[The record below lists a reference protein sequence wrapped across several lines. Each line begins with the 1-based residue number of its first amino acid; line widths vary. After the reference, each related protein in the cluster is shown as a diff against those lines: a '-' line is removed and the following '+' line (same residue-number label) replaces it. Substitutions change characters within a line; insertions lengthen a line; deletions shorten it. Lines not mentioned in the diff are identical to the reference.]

1 MIPLPWLAI
10 GWAISV
16 ALGMGVAYLKGGE
29 HTRNAM
35 LAAAAEASDRAVRR
49 FNQFSREDIEATRL
63 AAEREGRARLAA
75 RKIQHQ
81 FEMEALHGQL
91 LTQQLQPGQPP
102 APAGPV
108 RLSAAGLG
116 LLNDAIGTY
125 NAAAAPASVSRD
137 PVPADGPP
145 EQRNPGNRDSIDAAF
160 GQYLRLSRHL
170 REDASGVGRM
180 AAKAD

>member
-1 MIPLPWLAI
+1 MPLPWAFI
-10 GWAISV
+10 AFVIWT
-16 ALGMGVAYLKGGE
+16 ALFGGACYLKGSE

-49 FNQFSREDIEATRL
+49 FNQFSREDIEAARL

-75 RKIQHQ
+75 RKIQHE

-91 LTQQLQPGQPP
+91 ITLQTKPGQPP
-102 APAGPV
+102 APTGPV
-108 RLSAAGLG
+108 RLSAVGLG
-116 LLNDAIGTY
+116 LLNDAIGAY

-145 EQRNPGNRDSIDAAF
+145 EYRNPGNRDRTEAAF

-170 REDASGVGRM
+170 REDAPGKRRV
-180 AAKAD
+180 AAAPD